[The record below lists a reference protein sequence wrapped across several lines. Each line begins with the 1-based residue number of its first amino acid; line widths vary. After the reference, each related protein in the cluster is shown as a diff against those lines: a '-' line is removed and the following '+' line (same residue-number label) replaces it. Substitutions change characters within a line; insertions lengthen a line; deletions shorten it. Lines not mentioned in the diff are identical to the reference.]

1 MPPGDYPGGN
11 RVSRLRARAL
21 GAGPA
26 AIREAWE
33 SCAGTHCPA
42 LGRFELQ
49 RRSGSDGPSLILIRG
64 MGEWSWLAAAGP
76 ARVGG
81 VPGPAGLSRPV
92 YGAAQGP
99 SALPSAI
106 PLTFASRS
114 GSSSGALVPGCSL
127 GSLAFE
133 PRPSSACPAR
143 ATWRED
149 VCVSG
154 GTSPLVTASKR
165 VSPFR
170 DPCSEGGGASAE
182 LIIEFVRW
190 CRFAW

>member
-1 MPPGDYPGGN
+1 
-11 RVSRLRARAL
+11 
-21 GAGPA
+21 
-26 AIREAWE
+26 
-33 SCAGTHCPA
+33 
-42 LGRFELQ
+42 
-49 RRSGSDGPSLILIRG
+49 

-154 GTSPLVTASKR
+154 GTTPTVRASKR
-165 VSPFR
+165 VNALL
-170 DPCSEGGGASAE
+170 D
-182 LIIEFVRW
+182 
-190 CRFAW
+190 

>member
-1 MPPGDYPGGN
+1 
-11 RVSRLRARAL
+11 
-21 GAGPA
+21 
-26 AIREAWE
+26 
-33 SCAGTHCPA
+33 
-42 LGRFELQ
+42 
-49 RRSGSDGPSLILIRG
+49 

-165 VSPFR
+165 VSPFGPVLR
-170 DPCSEGGGASAE
+170 RRRCFGRAHLMSPSAGAVSPGEEWSRPKLGRRPARVGVGEFTVPPELADTQPHPKSA
-182 LIIEFVRW
+182 LAQAKAASGLARW
-190 CRFAW
+190 

>member
-1 MPPGDYPGGN
+1 MSGPGALTARGKIWGGTEFRNCAPGRWG
-11 RVSRLRARAL
+11 L
-21 GAGPA
+21 G
-26 AIREAWE
+26 
-33 SCAGTHCPA
+33 
-42 LGRFELQ
+42 LQLVGR
-49 RRSGSDGPSLILIRG
+49 

-170 DPCSEGGGASAE
+170 DPCSEGGGASAG
-182 LIIEFVRW
+182 LIIESVRW